1 MSVLKYGRKDSF
13 SGNCDSLVILIHGYG
28 ADGTDLL
35 GLANSLGQHMPNTV
49 FVAPDAPHKC
59 QMNPSGREWFPIP
72 WIDGSSEV
80 DARLVM
86 EQAINT
92 TNIFIDEMIKAEN
105 VDINNTIL
113 LGFSQ
118 GTMLSLHLAPRRDTA
133 LAGVVGFSGRLLEPE
148 SLEEE
153 VKSKMPILLVHG
165 DSDDV
170 VPFESLA
177 DAANNLTMNGFT
189 VYSHVAKGI
198 GHGISPDGLGTALQ
212 FMNNMLGFVESD

>member
-1 MSVLKYGRKDSF
+1 
-13 SGNCDSLVILIHGYG
+13 LIHGYG

-92 TNIFIDEMIKAEN
+92 TNIFIDDMIKAEN

-177 DAANNLTMNGFT
+177 DAANNLTMNGFR
-189 VYSHVAKGI
+189 VYSHVAKGV

>member
-1 MSVLKYGRKDSF
+1 MSSPEQCLRHTPQ
-13 SGNCDSLVILIHGYG
+13 L
-28 ADGTDLL
+28 
-35 GLANSLGQHMPNTV
+35 
-49 FVAPDAPHKC
+49 
-59 QMNPSGREWFPIP
+59 
-72 WIDGSSEV
+72 V

-189 VYSHVAKGI
+189 VYSHVAKGV

>member
-35 GLANSLGQHMPNTV
+35 ELANSLGQHMPNTV

-189 VYSHVAKGI
+189 VYSHVAKGV

>member
-1 MSVLKYGRKDSF
+1 
-13 SGNCDSLVILIHGYG
+13 
-28 ADGTDLL
+28 
-35 GLANSLGQHMPNTV
+35 
-49 FVAPDAPHKC
+49 
-59 QMNPSGREWFPIP
+59 
-72 WIDGSSEV
+72 
-80 DARLVM
+80 
-86 EQAINT
+86 
-92 TNIFIDEMIKAEN
+92 MIKAEN

-189 VYSHVAKGI
+189 VYSHVAKGV

>member
-1 MSVLKYGRKDSF
+1 MSVLKYGRKASF

-92 TNIFIDEMIKAEN
+92 TNIFIDDMIKAEN

-177 DAANNLTMNGFT
+177 DAANNLTRNGFT
-189 VYSHVAKGI
+189 VYSHVAKGV